1 MAPAASETPRGD
13 GLIALLDAMI
23 APVGLCALE
32 SHALVWSNPALQR
45 ILVEHGL
52 SKAVSIRSLSNGLP
66 PHGPTLSRFE
76 ATFPAACSTRS
87 LTASCQIG
95 PVLRLGGDDVVLFQA
110 APHDDSNLA
119 QATLNIFSRHLNVRQ
134 EGWDSERAALL
145 DEIETLKAQVDAN
158 VGSVRPDD
166 TAE

>member
-1 MAPAASETPRGD
+1 MVSAPYGANNGD

-23 APVGLCALE
+23 APGGLCAVE
-32 SHALVWSNPALQR
+32 SYALVWANPALQR
-45 ILVEHGL
+45 ILTEHGL
-52 SKAVSIRSLSNGLP
+52 SKAVSIRSLTTGMP
-66 PHGPTLSRFE
+66 PTGPVLSWFE
-76 ATFPAACSTRS
+76 ATFPAAGTTRS

-95 PVLRLGGDDVVLFQA
+95 PVLRLGEDDVVLFQA

-145 DEIETLKAQVDAN
+145 DEIEALKAQIEAAGGVPA
-158 VGSVRPDD
+158 P
-166 TAE
+166 E

>member
-1 MAPAASETPRGD
+1 
-13 GLIALLDAMI
+13 
-23 APVGLCALE
+23 
-32 SHALVWSNPALQR
+32 
-45 ILVEHGL
+45 
-52 SKAVSIRSLSNGLP
+52 
-66 PHGPTLSRFE
+66 
-76 ATFPAACSTRS
+76 

-145 DEIETLKAQVDAN
+145 DEIEALKAQVDAN

>member
-1 MAPAASETPRGD
+1 MATAPHGPSSGD
-13 GLIALLDAMI
+13 GLITLLDAMM

-32 SHALVWSNPALQR
+32 SYALVWSNPALQR
-45 ILVEHGL
+45 ILASMGCQG
-52 SKAVSIRSLSNGLP
+52 VSIRSLTTGMP
-66 PHGPTLSRFE
+66 RTGPLLSRFE
-76 ATFPAACSTRS
+76 ATFPAAGTTRS

-95 PVLRLGGDDVVLFQA
+95 PVLRLGEDDVLLFQA

-145 DEIETLKAQVDAN
+145 DEIETLKAQIDAA
-158 VGSVRPDD
+158 GGFSAP
-166 TAE
+166 E

>member
-1 MAPAASETPRGD
+1 MAPAAPETPHGD
-13 GLIALLDAMI
+13 GLIALLDTMI

-32 SHALVWSNPALQR
+32 SYALVWSNPALQR
-45 ILVEHGL
+45 ILAEHGL
-52 SKAVSIRSLSNGLP
+52 SKAVSIRSLSTGLP

-76 ATFPAACSTRS
+76 ATFPAAGSTRS

-95 PVLRLGGDDVVLFQA
+95 PVLRLGGDDVVPFQA

-145 DEIETLKAQVDAN
+145 DEIEALKAQIEAA
-158 VGSVRPDD
+158 GGFPASEGR
-166 TAE
+166 